1 MSEDS
6 AGEQMCQW
14 FCETGVQPLQSCVG
28 LCVTRVGERLCEVD
42 VSEDSAGEKLGFL
55 KFFSLIGIY
64 FDHRFSQ
71 VLPFWPE
78 TSTKHHHL

>member
-6 AGEQMCQW
+6 AGE
-14 FCETGVQPLQSCVG
+14 
-28 LCVTRVGERLCEVD
+28 RLC
-42 VSEDSAGEKLGFL
+42 FL
-55 KFFSLIGIY
+55 KFSLLIGIY